1 MKKMKQLFIIALC
14 LTLVVA
20 PVPTV
25 GDDGVATCGH
35 FWEERN
41 PN

>member
-20 PVPTV
+20 PVPSF
-25 GDDGVATCGH
+25 GDDMVAPCDH
-35 FWEERN
+35 FIESKY

>member
-20 PVPTV
+20 PIPKV
-25 GDDGVATCGH
+25 GDDMVAPCDH
-35 FWEERN
+35 FWEEVN